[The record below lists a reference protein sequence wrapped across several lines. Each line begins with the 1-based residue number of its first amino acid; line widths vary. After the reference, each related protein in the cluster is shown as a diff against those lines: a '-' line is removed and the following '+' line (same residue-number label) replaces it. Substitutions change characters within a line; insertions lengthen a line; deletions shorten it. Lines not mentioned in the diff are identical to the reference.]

1 MEKFDLIVIGGGS
14 GINVASNAANDGM
27 KVCLIERSQLGGT
40 CTNNGCL
47 PSKMLVYPAYVVR
60 ILQDAKAVGIKNAN
74 IGIDFPMIMSR
85 MRSAVDKRRT
95 EIEEFIRSSDNVNL
109 HQGNAEFIGEYTL
122 RVGDRIVTAPNIVI
136 ASGSRPMVPHIQGL
150 KEAGY
155 LDNISVL
162 KLLKQPKS
170 LIILGGGYIGCEY
183 GHFFS
188 AMGTKVTILGR
199 NPRLLP
205 NEDPEI
211 SNMVKKVMSKN
222 LKILTNHEAN
232 KVEIRKGMKVIT
244 AKDRATGNEAQY
256 EAEEIL
262 EALGRISNSDTL
274 NPEKTGVEIDR
285 NGWIKVNE
293 YLETSKPGIWALGD
307 AIGKHMFKHTANYE
321 ADIVSHNISSME
333 KVKVDFHAVPHA
345 VFTYPQVGA
354 VGLTEAE
361 AKTTGKNIMVGRA
374 RYTNVVH
381 GVAMA
386 EDDSLVK
393 VVVEGDTEKIL
404 GCSIVGSEAA
414 ILIQQVVLLMNCGNQ
429 DLEPLRRSQVIHPAL
444 SEVLIKAFSD
454 LEYPESTRDEASGE
468 SQEGQG

>member
-1 MEKFDLIVIGGGS
+1 MEKYDLIVIGGGS
-14 GINVASNAANDGM
+14 GVNLASNAAIDGM

-47 PSKMLVYPAYVVR
+47 PSKMLTYPAYVIR
-60 ILQDAKAVGIKNAN
+60 MLQDAKAVGIKGAN
-74 IGIDFPMIMSR
+74 IEIDFPMIMRR
-85 MRSAVDKRRT
+85 MRSAVDKRRA
-95 EIEEFIRSSDNVNL
+95 EIEEFVRSSENVTL
-109 HQGNAEFIGEYTL
+109 HQDSAEFIDEYTL
-122 RVGDRIVTAPNIVI
+122 MVGDTTLTAPNIVI
-136 ASGSRPMVPHIQGL
+136 ASGSRPLVPPVQGL

-162 KLLKQPKS
+162 KLLKQPQS

-188 AMGTKVTILGR
+188 AMGTDVTILGR

-211 SNMVKKVMSKN
+211 SDMVKKVMSKN

-232 KVEIRKGMKVIT
+232 KVEIRNGMKVIT
-244 AKDRATGNEAQY
+244 AKDQATGKEVRF

-262 EALGRISNSDTL
+262 EALGRTSNSDTL
-274 NPEKTGVEIDR
+274 KPEKTGVEIDR
-285 NGWIKVNE
+285 KGWIKVNE

-321 ADIVSHNISSME
+321 ADIVWHNITSTE
-333 KVKVDFHAVPHA
+333 KEKADFHAVPHA
-345 VFTYPQVGA
+345 VFTDPQVGA

-361 AKTTGKNIMVGRA
+361 AKATGKNIMVGRA
-374 RYTNVVH
+374 RYTNVVK

-393 VVVEGDTEKIL
+393 AVVDGDTEKIL

-454 LEYPESTRDEASGE
+454 LVYPESTSDEE
-468 SQEGQG
+468 SS

>member
-1 MEKFDLIVIGGGS
+1 MEKYDLIVIGGGS
-14 GINVASNAANDGM
+14 GVNVASNAAIDGM
-27 KVCLIERSQLGGT
+27 KVCLIDRSQLGGT

-47 PSKMLVYPAYVVR
+47 PSKMLTYPAYVIR
-60 ILQDAKAVGIKNAN
+60 ILQDAKAVGIKGAN
-74 IGIDFPMIMSR
+74 IEIDFPMIMSR
-85 MRSAVDKRRT
+85 MRSAVDKRRA
-95 EIEEFIRSSDNVNL
+95 EIEEFVRSSENVTL
-109 HQGNAEFIGEYTL
+109 HQDNAEFIDEYTL
-122 RVGDRIVTAPNIVI
+122 MVGDTTVTAPNIVI
-136 ASGSRPMVPHIQGL
+136 ASGSRSLVPPIQGL

-162 KLLKQPKS
+162 KLLKQPQS
-170 LIILGGGYIGCEY
+170 LIILGGGYVGCEY

-188 AMGTKVTILGR
+188 AMGTEVTILGR

-205 NEDPEI
+205 KEDPEI
-211 SNMVKKVMSKN
+211 SDMVMKVMSKN

-244 AKDRATGNEAQY
+244 AKDRVTGKEVQF

-262 EALGRISNSDTL
+262 EALGRTSNSDTL
-274 NPEKTGVEIDR
+274 KPEKIGVEIDKK
-285 NGWIKVNE
+285 GWIRVNE

-321 ADIVSHNISSME
+321 ADIVWHNITSTE
-333 KVKVDFHAVPHA
+333 KEKADFHAVPHA

-354 VGLTEAE
+354 VGLTETE
-361 AKTTGKNIMVGRA
+361 AKATGKNIMVGRA
-374 RYTNVVH
+374 RYTNVVK

-393 VVVEGDTEKIL
+393 AVVDGDTEKIL

-414 ILIQQVVLLMNCGNQ
+414 ILIQQVSLAY
-429 DLEPLRRSQVIHPAL
+429 ELRQPGPR
-444 SEVLIKAFSD
+444 
-454 LEYPESTRDEASGE
+454 AS
-468 SQEGQG
+468 

>member
-1 MEKFDLIVIGGGS
+1 MEKYDLIVIGGGS

-47 PSKMLVYPAYVVR
+47 PSKMLVYPAYVIR
-60 ILQDAKAVGIKNAN
+60 ILQDAKAVGIKGAN
-74 IGIDFPMIMSR
+74 LEIDFPMIMSR
-85 MRSAVDKRRT
+85 MRSAVDERRT
-95 EIEEFIRSSDNVNL
+95 EIEEFMRSSENVTL
-109 HQGNAEFIGEYTL
+109 HQDNAEFIDEYTL
-122 RVGDRIVTAPNIVI
+122 MVGDTTVTAPNIVI
-136 ASGSRPMVPHIQGL
+136 ASGSRPLVPPIQGL

-162 KLLKQPKS
+162 KLLRQPQS
-170 LIILGGGYIGCEY
+170 LIILGGGYMGCEY

-188 AMGTKVTILGR
+188 AMGTEVTILGR

-211 SNMVKKVMSKN
+211 SDMVKKVMSKN
-222 LKILTNHEAN
+222 LKILTNHEAK
-232 KVEIRKGMKVIT
+232 KVEVRKGMKVIT
-244 AKDRATGNEAQY
+244 AKDRATGKEVQF

-262 EALGRISNSDTL
+262 VASGRISNSDAL
-274 NPEKTGVEIDR
+274 KPEKTGVEIDKK
-285 NGWIKVNE
+285 GWIKVNE

-321 ADIVSHNISSME
+321 ADIVWHNITSTE
-333 KVKVDFHAVPHA
+333 KEKADFHAVPHA

-354 VGLTEAE
+354 VGLIEAE
-361 AKTTGKNIMVGRA
+361 ARAKGKNIMVGRA
-374 RYTNVVH
+374 RYTDVVN

-393 VVVEGDTEKIL
+393 AVVEVETGKIL

-454 LEYPESTRDEASGE
+454 LEYPESISDEASG
-468 SQEGQG
+468 